1 MKASGTRLQA
11 SVSLSCNVW
20 SDDPPVPMP
29 ATQPLQEARSRNP
42 KPVTFCRREGALN
55 VLVKGRNIPVT
66 EALERYATEKVERV
80 ARFFDEDRSDSRA
93 EVELIHERNRAI
105 SEPEVA
111 EATLFIN
118 GSVLKASEASED
130 MYASID
136 RMSDKLERQVKR
148 YRGRQIDRWQGQ
160 LKNAPEMPVES
171 VQPFVVEEE
180 EDIETR
186 IVRTKQFQMKPM
198 SEEEAVLQLEL
209 LDHDF
214 YVFTSADTGDI
225 NVVYRRR
232 DGNYGLIE
240 PAR

>member
-1 MKASGTRLQA
+1 MDILI
-11 SVSLSCNVW
+11 
-20 SDDPPVPMP
+20 
-29 ATQPLQEARSRNP
+29 
-42 KPVTFCRREGALN
+42 
-55 VLVKGRNIPVT
+55 KGRNIPVT
-66 EALERYATEKVERV
+66 EALERYAWEKVERV
-80 ARFFDEDRSDSRA
+80 ARFFDDERTASRA
-93 EVELIHERNRAI
+93 EVELIHERNRAV

-148 YRGRQIDRWQGQ
+148 FRGRQIDRWQGQ
-160 LKNAPEMPVES
+160 LKNRPDET
-171 VQPFVVEEE
+171 QPFVVEEE
-180 EDIETR
+180 EEIETR

-198 SEEEAVLQLEL
+198 SAEEAVLQLEL

>member
-1 MKASGTRLQA
+1 MDIQ
-11 SVSLSCNVW
+11 
-20 SDDPPVPMP
+20 
-29 ATQPLQEARSRNP
+29 
-42 KPVTFCRREGALN
+42 
-55 VLVKGRNIPVT
+55 VKGRNISVT
-66 EALERYATEKVERV
+66 EALELYATEKVEKLSK
-80 ARFFDEDRSDSRA
+80 FFDDEHSASRA
-93 EVELIHERNRAI
+93 EVELIHERNPSI
-105 SEPEVA
+105 PEPEVA
-111 EATLFIN
+111 ETTLFIN
-118 GSVLKASEASED
+118 GTVLKAREASPD

-136 RMSDKLERQVKR
+136 RMSDKLERQVRK

-160 LKNAPEMPVES
+160 KKGAPAPEPE
-171 VQPFVVEEE
+171 PFVVPEV
-180 EDIETR
+180 DDVETK

-198 SEEEAVLQLEL
+198 SAEEAALQMEL

>member
-1 MKASGTRLQA
+1 M
-11 SVSLSCNVW
+11 
-20 SDDPPVPMP
+20 
-29 ATQPLQEARSRNP
+29 E
-42 KPVTFCRREGALN
+42 VT
-55 VLVKGRNIPVT
+55 VKGRNISVT
-66 EALERYATEKVERV
+66 EALERYAFEKVERV
-80 ARFFDEDRSDSRA
+80 RKFFDDEHSVSRA
-93 EVELIHERNRAI
+93 EVELIHERNPSI

-118 GSVLKASEASED
+118 GAVLKAREASED

-136 RMSDKLERQVKR
+136 RMSDKLERQVRR
-148 YRGRQIDRWQGQ
+148 YRGRQIDRWHGQ
-160 LKNAPEMPVES
+160 LKNHIPEPEPIVLEEGEEVEAK
-171 VQPFVVEEE
+171 
-180 EDIETR
+180 

-198 SEEEAVLQLEL
+198 SAEEAVLQMEL

-214 YVFTSADTGDI
+214 FVFTSADTGDI

>member
-1 MKASGTRLQA
+1 M
-11 SVSLSCNVW
+11 SVT
-20 SDDPPVPMP
+20 D
-29 ATQPLQEARSRNP
+29 
-42 KPVTFCRREGALN
+42 
-55 VLVKGRNIPVT
+55 
-66 EALERYATEKVERV
+66 ALEHYATEKVGKLSK
-80 ARFFDEDRSDSRA
+80 FFDEQHSASRV
-93 EVELIHERNRAI
+93 EVELIHERNRSI
-105 SEPEVA
+105 SEPEVV
-111 EATLFIN
+111 ETTLFIN
-118 GSVLKASEASED
+118 GTVLKARESSPD

-136 RMSDKLERQVKR
+136 GMSDKLERQVRR

-160 LKNAPEMPVES
+160 KKSDSPEPE
-171 VQPFVVEEE
+171 PFMVEEE

-198 SEEEAVLQLEL
+198 SAEEAALQLEL
-209 LDHDF
+209 LDHAF

>member
-1 MKASGTRLQA
+1 MLATTEGR
-11 SVSLSCNVW
+11 
-20 SDDPPVPMP
+20 SDMDI
-29 ATQPLQEARSRNP
+29 RI
-42 KPVTFCRREGALN
+42 
-55 VLVKGRNIPVT
+55 KGRNIPVT
-66 EALERYATEKVERV
+66 EALERYAREKVERI
-80 ARFFDEDRSDSRA
+80 ARFFDDERSVSRA

-148 YRGRQIDRWQGQ
+148 FRGRQIDRWQGQ
-160 LKNAPEMPVES
+160 LKNVQDAP
-171 VQPFVVEEE
+171 QAFVVDQEEE
-180 EDIETR
+180 IEAR

-198 SEEEAVLQLEL
+198 GAEEAVLQLEL

>member
-1 MKASGTRLQA
+1 M
-11 SVSLSCNVW
+11 
-20 SDDPPVPMP
+20 
-29 ATQPLQEARSRNP
+29 EI
-42 KPVTFCRREGALN
+42 
-55 VLVKGRNIPVT
+55 LVKGRNIPVT
-66 EALERYATEKVERV
+66 EALERYASEKVERV
-80 ARFFDEDRSDSRA
+80 SKFFDDERSDSRA
-93 EVELIHERNRAI
+93 EVELSHERNPSIA
-105 SEPEVA
+105 EPEVA

-118 GSVLKASEASED
+118 GSVLKAREASGD

-148 YRGRQIDRWQGQ
+148 FRGRQIDRWQGQ
-160 LKNAPEMPVES
+160 LKNLPEGPRGTS
-171 VQPFVVEEE
+171 IVEEVE
-180 EDIETR
+180 ELEPR

-198 SEEEAVLQLEL
+198 SAEEAVLQMEL

-232 DGNYGLIE
+232 DGDYGLIE

>member
-1 MKASGTRLQA
+1 M
-11 SVSLSCNVW
+11 
-20 SDDPPVPMP
+20 DI
-29 ATQPLQEARSRNP
+29 
-42 KPVTFCRREGALN
+42 FI
-55 VLVKGRNIPVT
+55 KGRNIPVT
-66 EALERYATEKVERV
+66 EALERYAWEKVERV
-80 ARFFDEDRSDSRA
+80 ARFFDDERTASRA
-93 EVELIHERNRAI
+93 EVELIHERNRAV

-148 YRGRQIDRWQGQ
+148 YRGRQIDRWHGQ
-160 LKNAPEMPVES
+160 IKNSHDEPPVEPE
-171 VQPFVVEEE
+171 PFVVEEE
-180 EDIETR
+180 EEIEAR
-186 IVRTKQFQMKPM
+186 IVRTKQFQMKLM
-198 SEEEAVLQLEL
+198 SAEEAVLQMEL

-214 YVFTSADTGDI
+214 FVFTSADTGDI

-232 DGNYGLIE
+232 DGDYGLIE

>member
-1 MKASGTRLQA
+1 MLATTEGR
-11 SVSLSCNVW
+11 
-20 SDDPPVPMP
+20 SDVDI
-29 ATQPLQEARSRNP
+29 LI
-42 KPVTFCRREGALN
+42 
-55 VLVKGRNIPVT
+55 KGRNIPVT
-66 EALERYATEKVERV
+66 EALERYAREKVERV
-80 ARFFDEDRSDSRA
+80 ARFFDEERSVSRA
-93 EVELIHERNRAI
+93 EVELLHERNRAV

-118 GSVLKASEASED
+118 GSVLKASDASED

-148 YRGRQIDRWQGQ
+148 LRGRQIDRWQGQ
-160 LKNAPEMPVES
+160 MKNTTAAEGGPDLPS
-171 VQPFVVEEE
+171 ILDDEEE
-180 EDIETR
+180 FEAR

>member
-1 MKASGTRLQA
+1 M
-11 SVSLSCNVW
+11 
-20 SDDPPVPMP
+20 
-29 ATQPLQEARSRNP
+29 E
-42 KPVTFCRREGALN
+42 VT
-55 VLVKGRNIPVT
+55 VKGRNISVT
-66 EALERYATEKVERV
+66 EALERYAFEKVERV
-80 ARFFDEDRSDSRA
+80 SKFFDDEHSASRA
-93 EVELIHERNRAI
+93 EVELIHERNPSI
-105 SEPEVA
+105 SASEVV

-118 GSVLKASEASED
+118 GSVLKAREASED

-148 YRGRQIDRWQGQ
+148 FRGRQIDRWQGQ
-160 LKNAPEMPVES
+160 LKNTAVEAPDAT
-171 VQPFVVEEE
+171 QPFVVEEE
-180 EDIETR
+180 EEIETR

-198 SEEEAVLQLEL
+198 SAEEAVLQLEL

-232 DGNYGLIE
+232 DGDYGLIE

>member
-1 MKASGTRLQA
+1 MD
-11 SVSLSCNVW
+11 V
-20 SDDPPVPMP
+20 M
-29 ATQPLQEARSRNP
+29 
-42 KPVTFCRREGALN
+42 
-55 VLVKGRNIPVT
+55 VKGRNMSVT
-66 EALERYATEKVERV
+66 EALERYAFEKVERV
-80 ARFFDEDRSDSRA
+80 RKFFDDERSVSRA
-93 EVELIHERNRAI
+93 EVELIHERNPSI

-118 GSVLKASEASED
+118 GAVLKAREASED

-148 YRGRQIDRWQGQ
+148 YRGRQIDRWHGQ
-160 LKNAPEMPVES
+160 LRGLSIEPESAVPES
-171 VQPFVVEEE
+171 EEE
-180 EDIETR
+180 IEAR

-198 SEEEAVLQLEL
+198 GAEEAVLQMEL

-214 YVFTSADTGDI
+214 FVFTSADTGDI

-240 PAR
+240 PASE